1 MAGGTYL
8 NFDLRIE
15 RSVRG
20 GADGSP
26 RYRAELIASPSGEA
40 SAEFSLALPQDAGP
54 ELLGRYLFEC
64 AFSGEVLT
72 ALRRSQDKVARRNGG
87 LRIRLRLADAPE
99 LADLP
104 WEALYDASRDRFLAL
119 SSDTPLVRYLDL
131 PEPIQ
136 PLRVKPPLRLL
147 TIMASPKGLPPLR
160 LEEEREALRRAL
172 GGLADDGLIDLT
184 AEAPRTLAALRT
196 ALRRDEYHII
206 HFLGHGD
213 IDPDTGEGF
222 LLLENADGSPRSV
235 TGQALGAILRDHR
248 SLRLALLNACRGAA
262 ASPDSPFTGMAGKL
276 VQQGIPAVVAM
287 RAAVSDPAAVA
298 FAHEFYAAIADG
310 YAVDAALAE
319 ARKALFAE
327 GSAGEWAT
335 PVLFMRAPDGRIFD
349 MPNREAEAEEGQA
362 EQAQTA
368 GQETGSTAAH
378 TQRARPAMGGDSIS
392 HYRDGAATLGCLVI
406 DRPKGA
412 GGPPCVY
419 LLCDTSG
426 ICPASLTPRAGDP
439 VVQPGVR
446 DGGMPSTDIIA
457 EIARWAP
464 VRDDPRYASNNISA
478 ALATVRN
485 LSDVSPELRGRG
497 FLKGVRSARAGQKV
511 YLVGR
516 TSGQA
521 HGVVLRLGGQ
531 LPIPWPVD
539 QVIGGLRNTPDTNG
553 NVAVPFGDIIECTPM
568 IGFGDSGAILL
579 DDENYALGLAFAG
592 SDQLSLF
599 IPLQKV
605 LDALDVD
612 LVTEAAWR
620 KLVAPQATE
629 RADYDV
635 FISYA
640 PADRQWVFETLLPKL
655 AQAGLRVIVDVRD
668 FAPGRARLDNIAW
681 AVEQSRH
688 TIAVL
693 TPDYIADEWRA
704 LETLAVRTADPAA
717 WRRKLLPVRLKAC
730 ATPDSI
736 ASIALQVADLTDPY
750 AAPHALPWLVR
761 LSAE

>member
-1 MAGGTYL
+1 
-8 NFDLRIE
+8 
-15 RSVRG
+15 V
-20 GADGSP
+20 
-26 RYRAELIASPSGEA
+26 
-40 SAEFSLALPQDAGP
+40 
-54 ELLGRYLFEC
+54 
-64 AFSGEVLT
+64 
-72 ALRRSQDKVARRNGG
+72 
-87 LRIRLRLADAPE
+87 
-99 LADLP
+99 
-104 WEALYDASRDRFLAL
+104 
-119 SSDTPLVRYLDL
+119 
-131 PEPIQ
+131 
-136 PLRVKPPLRLL
+136 
-147 TIMASPKGLPPLR
+147 
-160 LEEEREALRRAL
+160 LRRAL

-262 ASPDSPFTGMAGKL
+262 ASPDSPFTGVAGKL

-327 GSAGEWAT
+327 GSAGEWAI

-349 MPNREAEAEEGQA
+349 LPNRELDTEGVD
-362 EQAQTA
+362 A
-368 GQETGSTAAH
+368 GADRPAGEPAVPSAAH

-392 HYRDGAATLGCLVI
+392 YYRGGAATLGCLVQ
-406 DRPKGA
+406 DRKDLT
-412 GGPPCVY
+412 CVY

-464 VRDDPRYASNNISA
+464 VRDDPRYASSNISA
-478 ALATVRN
+478 ALATVRS
-485 LSDVSPELRGRG
+485 LADVSPELRGRG
-497 FLKGVRSARAGQKV
+497 FLKGVRPARAGQRV
-511 YLVGR
+511 HLVGR
-516 TSGQA
+516 TSGQVS
-521 HGVVLRLGGQ
+521 GTVLRLAAQ
-531 LPIPWPVD
+531 WPISWPAD
-539 QVIGGLRNTPDTNG
+539 QVVGGLRNTPDTSG
-553 NVAVPFGDIIECTPM
+553 YIAVPFGDVIECTSM
-568 IGFGDSGAILL
+568 LNSGDSGAILV
-579 DDENYALGLAFAG
+579 DEDNYALGLAFAG
-592 SDQLSLF
+592 SDQFSLF
-599 IPLQKV
+599 IPMQKV

-629 RADYDV
+629 RAGYDV

-655 AQAGLRVIVDVRD
+655 EQAGLRVIVDVRD

-704 LETLAVRTADPAA
+704 LENLAVRTADPAA